1 MKCRLCGASA
11 AALVFTTKKA
21 ARTYLRCGACGF
33 VGLAR
38 GHFPSREEEKT
49 RYLLHKN
56 SANDLGYLDFL
67 KSFIESTILPYAIPG
82 GKILDYGS
90 GPRPVLSE
98 ILARLGYECD
108 IYDPIFAKTRL
119 WKSRRY
125 SAVLLHEVAE
135 HLHDPKDSFESL
147 AGLVVPGGIIA
158 IRTRFLPLDAGDL
171 KSWWYRMDST
181 HVSFFSPRSLALF
194 FEQKGFSTL
203 YCRYPDMIVFRKS
216 AA

>member
-1 MKCRLCGASA
+1 
-11 AALVFTTKKA
+11 
-21 ARTYLRCGACGF
+21 
-33 VGLAR
+33 GLASEQ
-38 GHFPSREEEKT
+38 FPSREKEKN
-49 RYLLHKN
+49 RYLLHNN

-67 KSFIESTILPYAIPG
+67 KSFIDTAVLPYAIPG
-82 GKILDYGS
+82 CKILDYGS
-90 GPRPVLSE
+90 GPKPVLSGM
-98 ILARLGYECD
+98 LACLGYECD

-135 HLHDPKDSFESL
+135 HLHDPKDSFDCLASL
-147 AGLVVPGGIIA
+147 IVPGGIIA

-171 KSWWYRMDST
+171 QSWWYRMDPT
-181 HVSFFSPRSLALF
+181 HVGFFSPRSLALY

-203 YCRYPDMIVFRKS
+203 VCRYPDTIVFRKS